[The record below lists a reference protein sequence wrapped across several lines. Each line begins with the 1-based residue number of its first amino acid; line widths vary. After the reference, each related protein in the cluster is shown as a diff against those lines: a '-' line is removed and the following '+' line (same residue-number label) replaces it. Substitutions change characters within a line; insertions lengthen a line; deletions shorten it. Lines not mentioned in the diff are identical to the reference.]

1 MSSIPGSERPRGKGN
16 GYALQYSWSFP
27 GGSDGKESACN
38 AGDPGLIPGLGRSSR
53 EGLYGQRNLA
63 GYNPWVCKD
72 SYTTERLTLSLFQR
86 VAAKLLLS
94 HLRRVWL
101 CDLIDRS
108 PPGPSVHGVFQARA
122 LEWVATEIHS
132 NKQFT
137 IQVSG
142 EVSNDQNS
150 KTFILLRLAVVQL
163 LSHVWLCNSMD
174 GSTLGLP
181 APSNSQSLPKF
192 MSIESVMLSNHLI
205 YSALRHAC
213 I

>member
-1 MSSIPGSERPRGKGN
+1 M
-16 GYALQYSWSFP
+16 
-27 GGSDGKESACN
+27 
-38 AGDPGLIPGLGRSSR
+38 IPGLGRSPR

-72 SYTTERLTLSLFQR
+72 SYTTEQLTLSLFQR

-94 HLRRVWL
+94 HLRCVRL

-122 LEWVATEIHS
+122 LEWVATEIYS

-163 LSHVWLCNSMD
+163 LSHV
-174 GSTLGLP
+174 
-181 APSNSQSLPKF
+181 
-192 MSIESVMLSNHLI
+192 
-205 YSALRHAC
+205 
-213 I
+213 